1 MKYLIQ
7 TSQAGYIGGLKM
19 ETFTRYVLKDGK
31 IEKIKVP
38 KDEAL
43 KAIDEI
49 LEEDREFLEIME
61 KL

>member
-1 MKYLIQ
+1 
-7 TSQAGYIGGLKM
+7 M